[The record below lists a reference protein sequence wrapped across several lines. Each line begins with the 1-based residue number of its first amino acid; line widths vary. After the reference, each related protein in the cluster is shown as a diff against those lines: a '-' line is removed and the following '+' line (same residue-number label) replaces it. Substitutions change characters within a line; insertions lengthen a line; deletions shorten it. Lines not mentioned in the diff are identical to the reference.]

1 MDRKDRKKIHFAVS
15 APPTQLDARSVE
27 MIRRRRP
34 TPATLFRV
42 PGDPVSPEEDTSFQR
57 SGGDGHPLKSKRPGS
72 CSYVPP
78 SLKAVQ
84 RIVQS
89 HLDSISSRGG
99 NSETAEEDPETLDED
114 EEPPDEDPECLE
126 EEPEP
131 LNEDPEPEDDD
142 ASEGADCSD
151 TLQETPDDEYAVL
164 CRLEQYTGRLLLTEA
179 KRLEATEQ
187 ESSKSTGPEE
197 RQPDTEGTKDTKQS
211 AERGPG
217 EKAPPE
223 PPAQG
228 PTAALT

>member
-1 MDRKDRKKIHFAVS
+1 MERKDRKKIHFAVS

-34 TPATLFRV
+34 TPATLFRA
-42 PGDPVSPEEDTSFQR
+42 PGDPVSPEEDATSFQR
-57 SGGDGHPLKSKRPGS
+57 SVGEGHLLKSKRPGT
-72 CSYVPP
+72 CGYVPP

-114 EEPPDEDPECLE
+114 EEPPDVD
-126 EEPEP
+126 PEP
-131 LNEDPEPEDDD
+131 LNEEPEPEDDD
-142 ASEGADCSD
+142 TSEGD
-151 TLQETPDDEYAVL
+151 TLLETPDEEYAVL
-164 CRLEQYTGRLLLTEA
+164 SRLEQYTDRIVLNEA
-179 KRLEATEQ
+179 KRLEACEQ
-187 ESSKSTGPEE
+187 EASKCTDPEE
-197 RQPDTEGTKDTKQS
+197 SQLDTEGMKDTKQS

-217 EKAPPE
+217 EKAPLE

-228 PTAALT
+228 PTRP